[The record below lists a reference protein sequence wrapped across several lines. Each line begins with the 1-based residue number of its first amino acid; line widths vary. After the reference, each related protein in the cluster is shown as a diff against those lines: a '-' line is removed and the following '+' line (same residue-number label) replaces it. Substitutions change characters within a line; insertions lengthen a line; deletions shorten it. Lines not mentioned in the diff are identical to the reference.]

1 MLKCNLNCILFDKA
15 DEGMYNHNIGV
26 DSMIFCFK
34 LTKGLYWGVVVPLSI
49 ILMLAVS
56 FLIEKDLISYFVF
69 FVVLSVGT
77 RILQRLALKKYTEKN
92 KVLDE
97 KCDCESFRDWQYEM
111 LSKKLKG
118 GYKNL
123 VELNLATAHYYY
135 GDFQQMKQ
143 TLEAIDISRMNK
155 RSIIYLYCYY
165 RLWFLYH
172 MMLSNMPE
180 AEKVLSKIDSLV
192 LPSDEKQ
199 KKHCENI
206 VRISHLS
213 VESKKFQV
221 PDIEEKLKMIRFT
234 DDLLAIVCEKS
245 FLGKYYLRNGMRDE
259 AKECFEFVAE
269 HGNNLFIAKAA
280 KEILKENLNKGEI

>member
-1 MLKCNLNCILFDKA
+1 ML
-15 DEGMYNHNIGV
+15 G
-26 DSMIFCFK
+26 
-34 LTKGLYWGVVVPLSI
+34 
-49 ILMLAVS
+49 
-56 FLIEKDLISYFVF
+56 
-69 FVVLSVGT
+69 
-77 RILQRLALKKYTEKN
+77 
-92 KVLDE
+92 
-97 KCDCESFRDWQYEM
+97 
-111 LSKKLKG
+111 KKLKG

-123 VELNLATAHYYY
+123 VELNLATAHYYC

-155 RSIIYLYCYY
+155 RSIIHLYCYY

-172 MMLSNMPE
+172 MILSNMPE

-206 VRISHLS
+206 VRTSHLS

-221 PDIEEKLKMIRFT
+221 PYIEEKLKMIRFT
-234 DDLLAIVCEKS
+234 DDLLAIVCEKN
-245 FLGKYYLRNGMRDE
+245 FLGKYYLRNGMRDK

-269 HGNNLFIAKAA
+269 HGNTLFIAKAA
-280 KEILKENLNKGEI
+280 KEILKENLNKGDI